1 MLPVFS
7 ELILEFYDDLSIKRH
22 RMGIFSNFSKKV
34 WIIRLIVWGI
44 EKILSFSP
52 KGHIMA
58 VPCVPDVPQVF
69 KFFEKIFGKW
79 DMGHMKNH
87 IMAVPHVPKSSKF
100 LKFFV
105 FYMKK
110 FNLLSETLK
119 KKMSGSLC
127 MGFEQGQHGF

>member
-1 MLPVFS
+1 MGTASSTISSLKLSGFRASVS
-7 ELILEFYDDLSIKRH
+7 ADKKIRILIFLNSDFACPLSVQDD
-22 RMGIFSNFSKKV
+22 
-34 WIIRLIVWGI
+34 
-44 EKILSFSP
+44 P

-100 LKFFV
+100 LNFF
-105 FYMKK
+105 F
-110 FNLLSETLK
+110 FT
-119 KKMSGSLC
+119 
-127 MGFEQGQHGF
+127 